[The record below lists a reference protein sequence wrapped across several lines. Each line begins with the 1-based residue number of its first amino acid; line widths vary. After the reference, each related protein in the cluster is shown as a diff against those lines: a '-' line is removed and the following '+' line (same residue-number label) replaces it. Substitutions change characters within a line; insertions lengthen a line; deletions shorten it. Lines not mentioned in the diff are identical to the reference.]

1 MTNEQEY
8 INNLIGKEN
17 HFKVPDG
24 YFDRLTAEIMEKL
37 PGQESCTGTN
47 FSRKNTVMRPWL
59 AAASIAAVI
68 AISATLY
75 FNRNSAATEGPVA
88 QTATAAAT
96 ADNDSYIEEAA
107 DYMMIDH
114 GDIYA
119 CLSSEY

>member
-8 INNLIGKEN
+8 LNSLIGKEN

-24 YFDRLTAEIMEKL
+24 YFDRLTAEIMDKL
-37 PGQESCTGTN
+37 PEQAATPTEATG
-47 FSRKNTVMRPWL
+47 SKVKTVIMRPWL

-75 FNRNSAATEGPVA
+75 FSHSTSATDDPMA
-88 QTATAAAT
+88 QTAAVTT
-96 ADNDSYIEEAA
+96 ESDSYFDDAA

-114 GDIYA
+114 KDIYA
-119 CLSSEY
+119 CLASE